1 MLGAK
6 RILVTGAS
14 SGIGRAIARTLSNEG
29 AQVFVTGRKPE
40 ALEAIAKEIN
50 APFLVSDLTKD
61 GQCQKTIDAAV
72 DALGGL
78 TSLVNCAGV
87 LRGGAFGSP
96 TVGME
101 NYRKNFGINTGA
113 VFEMTQ
119 LAVPHLKAATKGA
132 NAAIVNITSV
142 NGKQSFAGC
151 AAYCASKAA
160 ADMLTKCAAVDLAPY
175 NIRVNSVNPGVITTE
190 LQKRGGLTE
199 EAYEAFLKRSIEV
212 SHPLAA
218 VRGKVGEPEEVAD
231 LVAFLVGDKS
241 LFITGECIAI
251 DGGRQCL
258 GAR

>member
-1 MLGAK
+1 MG
-6 RILVTGAS
+6 
-14 SGIGRAIARTLSNEG
+14 
-29 AQVFVTGRKPE
+29 VF
-40 ALEAIAKEIN
+40 
-50 APFLVSDLTKD
+50 
-61 GQCQKTIDAAV
+61 AV

-151 AAYCASKAA
+151 AAYCASK
-160 ADMLTKCAAVDLAPY
+160 VE
-175 NIRVNSVNPGVITTE
+175 TE
-190 LQKRGGLTE
+190 RE
-199 EAYEAFLKRSIEV
+199 
-212 SHPLAA
+212 
-218 VRGKVGEPEEVAD
+218 
-231 LVAFLVGDKS
+231 
-241 LFITGECIAI
+241 
-251 DGGRQCL
+251 RQ
-258 GAR
+258 RER